1 MPTYTY
7 SLLTKEGKTKR
18 GNIEATDKNMA
29 MSQLKSDGATVLEI
43 AEASSFNKDININI
57 GGKVKSRDLSVFCR
71 QFTSIIKAG
80 VSVITALSMLGDQTE
95 NKKMKKAIYNVRDNV
110 QKGETLSN
118 SMKKEKEV
126 FPTML
131 VNMIEA
137 GEVSGSL
144 ETSLER
150 MALHFEKDA
159 KLKGLVTKALMYP
172 MVLMVVAIGVLVI
185 MCLFVVP
192 NFVSVFEDMGMDLPF
207 MTRMVIWISD
217 MVATRWYIILA
228 VVIVIAV
235 VVKFIKDSNS
245 GSKAFIQIMMKLPV
259 IGSLVQKTACAR
271 FARTLSTLLAA
282 GMPLIDAISIT
293 ARAVDNVLY
302 KEELEEAAIQVQK
315 GLVLSNILKKNNL
328 FPPMIL
334 HMLAIG
340 EETGNMEE
348 MLTNAANYY
357 DEEVETATGQVMALM
372 EPAII
377 VVMAG
382 MVGIIIAAIYGPV
395 LQLTTSIG

>member
-1 MPTYTY
+1 
-7 SLLTKEGKTKR
+7 
-18 GNIEATDKNMA
+18 
-29 MSQLKSDGATVLEI
+29 
-43 AEASSFNKDININI
+43 
-57 GGKVKSRDLSVFCR
+57 
-71 QFTSIIKAG
+71 
-80 VSVITALSMLGDQTE
+80 
-95 NKKMKKAIYNVRDNV
+95 
-110 QKGETLSN
+110 
-118 SMKKEKEV
+118 
-126 FPTML
+126 
-131 VNMIEA
+131 
-137 GEVSGSL
+137 
-144 ETSLER
+144 
-150 MALHFEKDA
+150 
-159 KLKGLVTKALMYP
+159 
-172 MVLMVVAIGVLVI
+172 
-185 MCLFVVP
+185 
-192 NFVSVFEDMGMDLPF
+192 MDLPF

>member
-192 NFVSVFEDMGMDLPF
+192 NFVSVFEDMGMD
-207 MTRMVIWISD
+207 